1 MISIVK
7 LTIVQIIDY
16 IYNCHITELM
26 FARKECTTMNK
37 KQELIERI
45 EKLTDE
51 QFEMLISLFAQQ
63 EQESVQ
69 VDQSDRQTFLQS
81 CG

>member
-1 MISIVK
+1 M
-7 LTIVQIIDY
+7 
-16 IYNCHITELM
+16 TEQKNICSH
-26 FARKECTTMNK
+26 RKECESMNK

-51 QFEMLISLFAQQ
+51 QFELLISLFAQQ
-63 EQESVQ
+63 AQEFVQ
-69 VDQSDRQTFLQS
+69 DDPIGHLTFLQP

>member
-1 MISIVK
+1 
-7 LTIVQIIDY
+7 
-16 IYNCHITELM
+16 M

-51 QFEMLISLFAQQ
+51 QFEMLITLFSQQ
-63 EQESVQ
+63 EQGFVQ
-69 VDQSDRQTFLQS
+69 VDQSECQTFLQP

>member
-1 MISIVK
+1 MSHEQQN
-7 LTIVQIIDY
+7 L
-16 IYNCHITELM
+16 CSH
-26 FARKECTTMNK
+26 RKECESMNK
-37 KQELIERI
+37 RQELIERI

-51 QFEMLISLFAQQ
+51 QFELLISLFAQQ

-69 VDQSDRQTFLQS
+69 VDQSDRQTFLRS